1 MRASGRWH
9 SRGRPIVYLA
19 ESPAGAMLETLVH
32 LKGRRD
38 KMPRTYTLL
47 AIVVPEA
54 VSIERMVIPAN
65 AEWKNDLSWSREQG
79 DAWLENGRTALL
91 AVPSVILPRS
101 SNFLLNPLQA
111 DANLVHVEETINDV
125 YDERLLLT
133 RE

>member
-1 MRASGRWH
+1 
-9 SRGRPIVYLA
+9 
-19 ESPAGAMLETLVH
+19 
-32 LKGRRD
+32 
-38 KMPRTYTLL
+38 MPRTYTLL

-79 DAWLENGRTALL
+79 DAWLESGRTALL